1 MLIDDKLLQRERFS
15 LFFNKKLLIIAP
27 QAIAPSSGASTAQCG
42 QRVNE
47 CGQVG
52 DNSRSR
58 TSRLRRRISRELSPA
73 CPHARLRQSCFV
85 HTESATTVLEQSGQ
99 RDRHSTAP

>member
-42 QRVNE
+42 QS
-47 CGQVG
+47 Q
-52 DNSRSR
+52 
-58 TSRLRRRISRELSPA
+58 L
-73 CPHARLRQSCFV
+73 
-85 HTESATTVLEQSGQ
+85 
-99 RDRHSTAP
+99 